1 MTNPSAPLTERRY
14 IVAFVLVTSLF
25 FLWALGVNLND
36 ILIPHLKKAFHLTDF
51 QSSLIQAAFFG
62 GYFLAALPAG
72 WLMERIGYRKGILVG
87 LLTCAFGA
95 FLFIPAASIGL
106 YGFFLFALFV
116 MACGQGVLEVAAN
129 PYVTILGPPES
140 SERRLNLAQSF
151 NAVGAVVTPIIGR
164 AFILSG
170 IEYSANQLSAMTP
183 EQSVAYSALEAS
195 RVRGPYLAIT
205 ALFLFVAALLYFAH
219 LPEVREVSA
228 GAPSESEAAPRDH
241 WAILRYKHLVKGV
254 IAQFFYVGAQVGVTS
269 FVIRFTQH
277 ALPNI
282 PEKVAANFL
291 KWHLVGFMIG
301 RFAGSAMMKR
311 IAPPRLLGFFA
322 VCAFLCT
329 LTAILGSGAAP
340 VWAVVLLG
348 FFDSIMFPTIFAL
361 SVKNLGV
368 YTKLG
373 SALLVMSII
382 GGAIVPVV
390 MGYISD
396 ISSIQKAFVV
406 PLICYAYALYFA
418 LRGYKPVEATTPG

>member
-1 MTNPSAPLTERRY
+1 MNNPSAPLTERRY
-14 IVAFVLVTSLF
+14 IMAFVLVTSLF
-25 FLWALGVNLND
+25 FMWALGVNLND
-36 ILIPHLKKAFHLTDF
+36 ILIPHLKKAFRLTDL
-51 QSSLIQAAFFG
+51 QSSLIQSAFFG

-72 WLMERIGYRKGILVG
+72 WLMERIGYKKGILLG
-87 LLTCAFGA
+87 LLTCALGA

-170 IEYSANQLSAMTP
+170 IEYSASQLSAMTP
-183 EQSVAYSALEAS
+183 EQSATYSALEAS

-205 ALFLFVAALLYFAH
+205 ALFLLVAALLYFAH
-219 LPEVREVSA
+219 LPEIREVS
-228 GAPSESEAAPRDH
+228 GETLLDPQNAPRKR
-241 WAILRYKHLVKGV
+241 WEIWRYKHLVKGV
-254 IAQFFYVGAQVGVTS
+254 VAQFFYVGAQVGVTS

-277 ALPNI
+277 LLPGT
-282 PEKVAANFL
+282 PERVAANFL
-291 KWHLVGFMIG
+291 KWHLIGFMVG
-301 RFAGSAMMKR
+301 RFAGS
-311 IAPPRLLGFFA
+311 GA
-322 VCAFLCT
+322 V
-329 LTAILGSGAAP
+329 S
-340 VWAVVLLG
+340 VWALVLLG

-361 SVKNLGV
+361 SVKDLGV
-368 YTKLG
+368 YTKVG

-382 GGAIVPVV
+382 GGALVPAL

-396 ISSIQKAFVV
+396 TSSIQNAFVV
-406 PLICYAYALYFA
+406 PLICYAYAIYFA
-418 LRGYKPVEATTPG
+418 LRGYKPVATAAGLRH